1 MRNINKLIIRKNSY
15 KIILCFI
22 LLHPVTNFC
31 QESIIKGF
39 ILDSLDRPIE
49 YVNIGIVNKPIGTV
63 SNEKG
68 EFSLNINKT
77 LLLDTLRI
85 SSIGYKT
92 RDFII
97 NEFLNQ
103 NTKIKLK
110 SYTENLDE
118 VLINAKK
125 LKSYTRGKDK
135 IKTKNEVFFAIPSL
149 KELNLGSEIG
159 RKFSVGSKK
168 PSLLEEFKFYIKKNN
183 FEKVKFRINI
193 YSIENNKPHKKLNNS
208 NIIIEI
214 ENKYTGW
221 TTVDLGKYQIKT
233 KDDIIV
239 TAEWIEASKTGNQ
252 LSLPILVPSFG
263 SIHYYKYGSQSYW
276 KKFKMVSSSMVL
288 KYKQ

>member
-1 MRNINKLIIRKNSY
+1 MRNIK
-15 KIILCFI
+15 KIILSFV
-22 LLHPVTNFC
+22 LLHPIINYC
-31 QESIIKGF
+31 QESNIKGF
-39 ILDSLDRPIE
+39 ILDSLNQPIE

-68 EFSLNINKT
+68 EFSLNINET
-77 LLLDTLRI
+77 LLLDTLKV

-92 RDFII
+92 REFIVKEI
-97 NEFLNQ
+97 LNQ
-103 NTKIKLK
+103 NTKIKLEG
-110 SYTENLDE
+110 YTENLDE
-118 VLINAKK
+118 VLINAKD
-125 LKSYTRGKDK
+125 LKIYTKGKDK

-193 YSIENNKPHKKLNNS
+193 YSLENNEPYKKLNNS

-221 TTVDLGKYQIKT
+221 ATVDLGKYQIKT
-233 KDDIIV
+233 NEDIIV

-276 KKFKMVSSSMVL
+276 KMYKMVSSSMVL